1 MYVGTYT
8 RAPSKGI
15 YAYRFQGATGTVTP
29 MGTAGLAAET
39 VNPSFLAVHRD
50 AEDLVNVGPSFLAVH
65 PNQRFLYAV
74 NEVSNYEGGKDG
86 SVSAFS
92 IDRATG
98 TLTLLNRVS
107 SRGADPCHLSIDK
120 SGKWLFVANYS
131 GGSIAAFLVQDDGK
145 LGESSAFFQHTG
157 SGAKPRGRFTRSSRN
172 YDGAIRS

>member
-15 YAYRFQGATGTVTP
+15 YAYRSRVPGTTTP

-39 VNPSFLAVHRD
+39 EN
-50 AEDLVNVGPSFLAVH
+50 PSFLAVH

-74 NEVSNYEGGKDG
+74 NEVGRYEGRPAG

-107 SRGADPCHLSIDK
+107 SRGADPCHLSVDK

-131 GGSIAAFLVQDDGK
+131 GGSVAAFR
-145 LGESSAFFQHTG
+145 FRTTG
-157 SGAKPRGRFTRSSRN
+157 SWVRRRRSFSTPDR
-172 YDGAIRS
+172 A